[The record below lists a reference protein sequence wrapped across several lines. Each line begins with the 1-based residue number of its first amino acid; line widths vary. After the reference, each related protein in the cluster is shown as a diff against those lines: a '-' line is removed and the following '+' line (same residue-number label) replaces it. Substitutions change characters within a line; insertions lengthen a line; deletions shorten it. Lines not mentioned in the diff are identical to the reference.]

1 MKRLFLL
8 IAAAIFVIVGLF
20 VYRVYPR
27 HVSLLLKGIEYQAG
41 SPKHQVRKIT
51 LQMNGTLHTS
61 LFGKRTFD
69 GTVTILG
76 ATVPNRDNGKSLTAA
91 FNSGFGSLTYFNRQ
105 SFKYYTYGAMFT
117 NNRFNEFTI
126 TEYNPNGSGWSG
138 RNGLTIS
145 APAHT
150 RTQALQISND
160 LMVKFFDGRLLK

>member
-8 IAAAIFVIVGLF
+8 VAAAILVLVGLF

-27 HVSLLLKGIEYQAG
+27 HVSLVLKGIEYQAG
-41 SPKHQVRKIT
+41 SPKHQVKKIT
-51 LQMNGTLHTS
+51 LQLNGTLHTS
-61 LFGKRTFD
+61 FLGKRTFV
-69 GTVTILG
+69 GRVTILG
-76 ATVPNRDNGKSLTAA
+76 ATIPNQDNGTSLTTA
-91 FNSGFGSLTYFNRQ
+91 FNSGFGSLTYFNWRK
-105 SFKYYTYGAMFT
+105 FEYYTYGSMFT

-160 LMVKFFDGRLLK
+160 LMAKFFGGRLLK